1 MSILHDWY
9 MVQCGASDPRAQK
22 MKFDDDLM
30 GELIRSVAAHE
41 VGHSLGLT
49 HNFGASST
57 VPVEKLRDRA
67 WLEANGHT
75 PSIMDYAR
83 FNYVAQP
90 EDSVTERG
98 LIARIGKYDLWAI
111 EYGYRY
117 YPDIPSA
124 EKEIPFLNGAII
136 EKMKDQQFWFAS
148 EFSTDDPRVQTEDIG
163 DNAMKAGEYGIKN
176 LKRIIPRLNAWTY
189 VPNEGYKNLNQ
200 LYNGVTNQYD
210 YYLNHV
216 TTYIGGTYE
225 TIKSSEQI
233 GPVYSVVPVHLQKD
247 ALSFLNKHI
256 FQPPLWLLDTV
267 ILARIGQNATQIIAQ
282 SQERVLNS
290 LLSYT
295 TLTRLAE
302 AEALNETRAY
312 RLINYMDDLDQYIW
326 TELATYSSVGIYRR
340 NLQRYYVDKLMDLS
354 KNTTAFSDA
363 DAIIKNKLTEIKAR
377 LKKAI
382 PKTRD
387 AMTVYHLK
395 YLESKLHDVP

>member
-1 MSILHDWY
+1 

-90 EDSVTERG
+90 EDSVSERG

-233 GPVYSVVPVHLQKD
+233 GPVYSVVPATLQKD

-256 FQPPLWLLDTV
+256 FQPPVWLLDTV

-326 TELATYSSVGIYRR
+326 TELGTYSTIGIYRR
-340 NLQRYYVDKLMDLS
+340 NLQRYYVDKLLDLS
-354 KNTTAFSDA
+354 KNTSAFSDA
-363 DAIIKNKLTEIKAR
+363 DAIIKNKLSEIKAR

-382 PKTRD
+382 PKTKD

-395 YLESKLHDVP
+395 YLEGKLSSIP